1 MSLNERERMVHM
13 CTAMGILGEL
23 HGEPAS
29 LTKVKLAEMAKERCR
44 KLTMQDIDEI
54 MSEVDVDAI
63 ACHIVMDYLANEK
76 QSHFNGGNIC

>member
-13 CTAMGILGEL
+13 CTAMCILGEI

-63 ACHIVMDYLANEK
+63 ACYTVMEYLANEK
-76 QSHFNGGNIC
+76 QSHFNGGNLC

>member
-29 LTKVKLAEMAKERCR
+29 LTKEKLAEMAHERCH
-44 KLTMQDIDEI
+44 KMTVQEIDDIISDT
-54 MSEVDVDAI
+54 DVDAI
-63 ACHIVMDYLANEK
+63 ACTITMDYLANEK
-76 QSHFNGGNIC
+76 QSHFNGGNLC

>member
-13 CTAMGILGEL
+13 YTAMCILGEI

-44 KLTMQDIDEI
+44 KLTMQEIDEI

-63 ACHIVMDYLANEK
+63 ACYTVMEYLANEK
-76 QSHFNGGNIC
+76 QSHFNGGNLC

>member
-29 LTKVKLAEMAKERCR
+29 LTKEKLAEMAKERCR

-54 MSEVDVDAI
+54 MSDVDVDAI
-63 ACHIVMDYLANEK
+63 ACSTAMDYLANEK

>member
-13 CTAMGILGEL
+13 CTAMCILGEI

-44 KLTMQDIDEI
+44 KLTMQEIDEI

-63 ACHIVMDYLANEK
+63 ACYTVMEYLANEK
-76 QSHFNGGNIC
+76 QSHFNGGNLC

>member
-13 CTAMGILGEL
+13 CTAMCILGEI

-44 KLTMQDIDEI
+44 KLTMQEIDEI